1 MTSQTPTHGRAHTY
15 SQYHPD
21 GNTFKATTNGDSDT
35 YANGNANTQTAA
47 FWKLIRNYSAAKTR
61 HNDFTAK
68 HADEA
73 MPDVQ
78 SLLVERRDVT
88 PDTGEV

>member
-1 MTSQTPTHGRAHTY
+1 MSGLDLDFPFALWFYEEFIARPYQHKRTIR
-15 SQYHPD
+15 
-21 GNTFKATTNGDSDT
+21 
-35 YANGNANTQTAA
+35 
-47 FWKLIRNYSAAKTR
+47 RNYSAAKTR